1 MALRLLSLWTYVLL
15 ILINQPFDCAAA
27 GGQLFPSLFVNVS
40 QSSDASPTNTA
51 SRALDG
57 SNATFSLT
65 ADQAGSFWM
74 AKLGRPYPLQSIEIV
89 NRLAPNENELEG
101 LSLSLLNM
109 DDQVVFQT
117 RLTNPGSGGTI
128 RISLPSGL
136 EARSVHIGLIE
147 NETNGA
153 GNRRVGLAEVRL
165 FGNLNLPFGPEPV
178 LSTESVKVYQS
189 SDYSASFPPGNA
201 IDGNTGTFSHT
212 ATVPNSYW
220 MADLGRSAPID
231 RVELVNRSDCCA
243 DRMGGLIFRIFDGGS
258 NSVFSAVLPNPGLGG
273 KWATNLPIGIAGRYF
288 RVGSEKGQTN
298 SAGNYYV
305 TIAEARVF
313 SGGTNLF
320 TSGTASVAATNNLAS
335 LKPSYMV
342 RLTDTIPSAS
352 NANDN
357 DISTETRTTTQT
369 VDGYWE
375 VDLGGTYALFGVRTI
390 GASDIGSRMTN
401 ATLRLF
407 DQTHNSVFAQKL
419 TGTSGVF
426 DSDLNGPVFARFV
439 RVGLENKQ
447 RTDPGGGLE
456 WYIGMREVEVFG
468 IPTNGMGIRT
478 FTGSAPGV
486 AAAEPVTLSW
496 SVDHVR
502 RVEIHPAVGSVGA
515 RTAADGTGSI
525 LLTSTNSTEYIL
537 IASNAAGI
545 FTAGFGVEVNSAPL
559 SVRISEIVAD
569 NKFSLQDGYGNAPD
583 WIELRNPGNNSV
595 DLGGYGLS
603 DDPRRPMKWVF
614 PAVRIGAHS
623 TLLVLASGRNTPL
636 DPAGYLHTSFRLDKD
651 GGDLIL
657 SAPDGSAVDALRS
670 YPALDSDLAY
680 GRDLEGNWKFMEP
693 TPGALN
699 VAITYQGWLRPLSFD
714 HARGFYEAPFNLT
727 IANSNPGGSLFY
739 SLDGSVPTI
748 PYTAAIR
755 IAGTKAVRAQARL
768 PGYRPARVQTE
779 TYLFLNDVIT
789 SPVMRT
795 AITRDAAYAP
805 RLKPGLLALPSI
817 SIVVPTIPNYEE
829 QEGSVELLWPNGD
842 SAAQAN
848 CGISIFGGSWQ
859 RFAKDSFTVKCR
871 ASYGTSQLHAPLFT
885 GFDRGVPAVDS
896 FDKLELRAG
905 DQDMVDR
912 GFYMS
917 GRFTED
923 SMLEMGDL
931 NPHGRFVH
939 VYLNGV
945 YWGQYDAREPLMEHF
960 LSDYLGGASGD
971 YVSVRGN
978 DNVGDSFVVGTP
990 DAPNVF
996 PWERVLSLKK
1006 SYAAVRPYLD
1016 VQSLTDFMLLWF
1028 YGDCESEFRACG
1040 PLTSGTGFK
1049 FWEADADGFLRTSAL
1064 GENRTA
1070 NAGPGGIFGGLVSEG
1085 NSDFK
1090 TLVADRIYKH
1100 FFNNGALAPA
1110 RNDARLAARMQEVH
1124 DSLIAE
1130 CARWGYRTPSN
1141 WESAAAT
1148 IRSTLF
1154 PKRTAELLGMLRT
1167 GGLFPKFDPPAF
1179 NLYGGWVTNGFQP
1192 QLSSP
1197 SGTIYYTGDGSD
1209 PRLPGGGISP
1219 QARLWTAGAISLTQ
1233 DITLNARVRTS
1244 TGQWSALAQPRY
1256 RVATELLVAAR
1267 IEGGTIQIS
1276 FSTMAGETYRV
1287 EVTDDLDFPTWRLLQ
1302 EIRNAENAI
1311 FRVSDSQPD
1320 GNSAKFYRVIW
1331 LR

>member
-1 MALRLLSLWTYVLL
+1 M
-15 ILINQPFDCAAA
+15 
-27 GGQLFPSLFVNVS
+27 
-40 QSSDASPTNTA
+40 
-51 SRALDG
+51 DG

-65 ADQAGSFWM
+65 ADQAGSFWT
-74 AKLGRPYPLQSIEIV
+74 AKLGRPFPLQSIEIV
-89 NRLAPNENELEG
+89 NRFSPNEKELEG
-101 LSLSLLNM
+101 LTLSLFNL

-117 RLTNPGSGGTI
+117 GLTNPGSGATI
-128 RISLPSGL
+128 RISLPPGL
-136 EARSVHIGLIE
+136 EARSVRIGLME

-165 FGNLNLPFGPEPV
+165 FGELNLPFGPEPV
-178 LSTESVKVYQS
+178 PSTDSVKVYQS
-189 SDYSASFPPGNA
+189 SNYSSSFPAGNA
-201 IDGNTGTFSHT
+201 IDGNTTTFTHT
-212 ATVPNSYW
+212 TSVANSYW
-220 MADLGRSAPID
+220 MADLGRFAPID
-231 RVELVNRSDCCA
+231 RVELVNRADCCA
-243 DRMGGLIFRIFDGGS
+243 DRMGGLIFRIFDGAS

-273 KWATNLPIGIAGRYF
+273 KWATNVPSGIAGRYF

-298 SAGNYYV
+298 GAGNYYV
-305 TIAEARVF
+305 TIAEARAF
-313 SGGTNLF
+313 SGSTNLF
-320 TSGTASVAATNNLAS
+320 TAGSASVPATNNLAS

-342 RLTDTIPSAS
+342 RLTDSIPSAS
-352 NANDN
+352 KANDN

-401 ATLRLF
+401 TTLRLF
-407 DQTHNSVFAQKL
+407 DEAHNSVFGQKL

-426 DSDLNGPVFARFV
+426 DSDLNGPVFARYV

-468 IPTNGMGIRT
+468 IPTNGVGIRT
-478 FTGSAPGV
+478 FTGSAPRV
-486 AAAEPVTLSW
+486 AAPEPVTLSW
-496 SVDHVR
+496 SVDNVR
-502 RVEIHPAVGSVGA
+502 RVEIHPALGSVGA
-515 RTAADGTGSI
+515 QTTPEGTGSI
-525 LLTSTNSTEYIL
+525 LVTPTNSTEYIL

-545 FTAGFGVEVNSAPL
+545 FTAGIGVEVDSAPL

-583 WIELRNPGNNSV
+583 WIELRNPGNNPV

-614 PAVRIGAHS
+614 PSVRIAAHS
-623 TLLVLASGRNTPL
+623 TLIVLASGLNTPF
-636 DPAGYLHTSFRLDKD
+636 DPAGHLHASFRLDKE

-670 YPALDSDLAY
+670 YPALASDLAY
-680 GRDLEGNWKFMEP
+680 GRDLEGNWTFMEP
-693 TPGALN
+693 TPGAVN

-714 HARGFYEAPFNLT
+714 HARGFYETPFNLA
-727 IANSNPGGSLFY
+727 IGNSNAGAGLFY

-748 PYTAAIR
+748 PYTTPIR
-755 IAGTKAVRAQARL
+755 LAGTKAVRAQARQL
-768 PGYRPARVQTE
+768 GYRPARVQTE
-779 TYLFLNDVIT
+779 TYVFINDVIT
-789 SPVMRT
+789 SSVMRT

-817 SIVVPTIPNYEE
+817 SIVVPTKPNYEE
-829 QEGSVELLWPNGD
+829 QEGSVEVFWPNGE
-842 SAAQAN
+842 SPAQAN

-859 RFAKDSFTVKCR
+859 RFPKDSFSVKCR
-871 ASYGTSQLHAPLFT
+871 ASYGTSRLHAPLFA
-885 GFDRGVPAVDS
+885 GFDRGVPAATS

-917 GRFTED
+917 GRFIED
-923 SMLEMGDL
+923 SLLEMGDL

-960 LSDYLGGASGD
+960 LSDYLGGSSGD

-978 DNVGDSFVVGTP
+978 DNVGDNFVVGTP
-990 DAPNVF
+990 DAPNVL

-1040 PLTSGTGFK
+1040 PLTAGTGFK

-1064 GENRTA
+1064 GANRTA

-1090 TLVADRIYKH
+1090 TLVADSIYRH
-1100 FFNNGALAPA
+1100 FFNNGALTPA

-1141 WESAAAT
+1141 WELAAAT

-1154 PKRTAELLGMLRT
+1154 PARSAELLGMLRAR
-1167 GGLFPKFDPPAF
+1167 GLFPKFDPPAF
-1179 NLYGGWVTNGFQP
+1179 NIYGGWVTNGFQP
-1192 QLSSP
+1192 QLSSG
-1197 SGTIYYTGDGSD
+1197 SGNIYYTIDGSD
-1209 PRLPGGGISP
+1209 PRLPGGGISSE
-1219 QARLWTAGAISLTQ
+1219 ARLWTSGAVSMTQ
-1233 DITLNARVRTS
+1233 DITLSARVRTG

-1256 RVATELLVAAR
+1256 RPAPELVLAAQF
-1267 IEGGTIQIS
+1267 EASTIQLS
-1276 FSTMAGETYRV
+1276 FPAIAGETYRV
-1287 EVTDDLDFPTWRLLQ
+1287 EIADDLDFPTWRLLQ
-1302 EIRNAENAI
+1302 EIRNAQDNA
-1311 FRVSDSQPD
+1311 FKVSYVMT
-1320 GNSAKFYRVIW
+1320 GEIAAKYYRVVW